1 MSDSPTD
8 VRTVWCPFCNA
19 DPGQLCLGT
28 RPTRNGVENRRERN
42 HRERVQAYIDRRRT
56 VPHRNDLTVRKV
68 LPNISF
74 SSVEQSPERI
84 QGQKSRETA
93 TMPVIKKTPVRTA
106 KKPVP
111 AKSTKAPAKK
121 AASSAPPAK
130 RPVGRPRKVT
140 EAPVVKSTR
149 TGKAVAEVPQTKK
162 PNPRQKVNG
171 YTLAELSELTGLGM
185 GTQSFII
192 AVELIRGGTDRREIL
207 GRVRELLPPETRN
220 GTPKMVSNLVGN
232 VIKILSDRG
241 FVVQG
246 SWSMVKP

>member
-1 MSDSPTD
+1 
-8 VRTVWCPFCNA
+8 
-19 DPGQLCLGT
+19 
-28 RPTRNGVENRRERN
+28 
-42 HRERVQAYIDRRRT
+42 
-56 VPHRNDLTVRKV
+56 
-68 LPNISF
+68 
-74 SSVEQSPERI
+74 
-84 QGQKSRETA
+84 
-93 TMPVIKKTPVRTA
+93 MPVVKKTVNKTPA
-106 KKPVP
+106 KKSVP
-111 AKSTKAPAKK
+111 ARSTKAPAKK

-149 TGKAVAEVPQTKK
+149 TGKAVASKTAAKPAVEVPQTKK

-171 YTLAELSELTGLGM
+171 YTLAEISELTGLGM